1 MFLENFRVPI
11 LEGAR
16 VTKSGLVQCMLTDRS
31 WATVG
36 KLPEEGR
43 MYDENRNRR
52 MIPNGFY
59 RFSCDYYYRK
69 YVVDKDPDNI
79 PPFFVEGAKIGP
91 SPASTT
97 C

>member
-43 MYDENRNRR
+43 MYDENRNRL

-59 RFSCDYYYRK
+59 RFSCDYYYRRWTRTRTTSRRFSWK
-69 YVVDKDPDNI
+69 APRS
-79 PPFFVEGAKIGP
+79 ARLP
-91 SPASTT
+91 SSWGR
-97 C
+97 